1 MAKSEDDSN
10 VVPEAVGTGCEAAQA
25 SESAN
30 ERPRQ
35 WQSQDLF
42 GNEREILITHGDDVY
57 RLRKTRNGKLILHK

>member
-1 MAKSEDDSN
+1 MAKSEDDSS
-10 VVPEAVGTGCEAAQA
+10 VVPEAVGTGCKAAQA